1 MTWIVQAPQAEP
13 VTPAGTRRRWLES
26 TATRPGRNVARLQ
39 YETLVRAP
47 LEATFAFF
55 SDASNLERLT
65 PGWVRFSIVTPRPI
79 VMRAGLEI
87 DYRIRLHGVPLAWT
101 SRIDVWE
108 PPHRFVDRQ
117 VAGPYLWWRH
127 EHRFEAA
134 GDATRVIDEVEYLP
148 RAAWITARVVR
159 RDVEQIFRYRQDTL
173 QQIFN
178 HPALMERHDG

>member
-1 MTWIVQAPQAEP
+1 MTSVDRRPQAEH
-13 VTPAGTRRRWLES
+13 VTPAGSRRGWLRAM
-26 TATRPGRNVARLQ
+26 ATRPDRHVTRMT

-47 LEATFAFF
+47 LGTAFAFF

-65 PGWVRFSIVTPRPI
+65 PGWVRFSIVTPLPI

-87 DYRIRLHGVPLAWT
+87 DYRIHLHGVPVAWT

-108 PPHRFVDRQ
+108 PGHRFVDRQ
-117 VAGPYLWWRH
+117 ISGPYLWWRH

-134 GDATRVIDEVEYLP
+134 GAGTRVIDDVEYLP

-159 RDVEQIFRYRQDTL
+159 RDVERIFRYRQDTL
-173 QQIFN
+173 QQIFAPSPE
-178 HPALMERHDG
+178 HRHDV

>member
-1 MTWIVQAPQAEP
+1 MTWVVRVPQAEW
-13 VTPAGTRRRWLES
+13 VTPAGIRRRLLQS
-26 TATRPGRNVARLQ
+26 TATRPGRNVTRLN

-47 LEATFAFF
+47 LDATFAFF
-55 SDASNLERLT
+55 SDASNLEQLT
-65 PGWVRFSIVTPRPI
+65 PEWVQFSIVTPLPI

-108 PPHRFVDRQ
+108 PGQRFVDRQ

-134 GDATRVIDEVEYLP
+134 GAATRVIDEIEYMP
-148 RAAWITARVVR
+148 RARWMTSRLVR
-159 RDVEQIFRYRQDTL
+159 RDVERIFRYRQHAL
-173 QQIFN
+173 QQIFDR
-178 HPALMERHDG
+178 PPLVKRQ